1 MIGIIGAMDVEVNKF
16 KELMIGKST
25 EIISGTEFVC
35 GTLWGHPTVVA
46 VSGVG
51 KVNAAICTQTMI
63 LRYSPRFI
71 INSGV
76 AGGLEASLNICDV
89 VVANAVI
96 QHDMD
101 TSPLGD
107 PVGFISGLNIVDIPS
122 DAEITEK
129 LCWASQTSGIHTLV
143 GKIVSGDQFINSR
156 DKKDY
161 LAQAFNASACEMEAA
176 SIGHVCFKNEVPFGI
191 LRSISD
197 NADDSSHLSYTEFV
211 QAAADNLVNVMK
223 SFFEKI

>member
-1 MIGIIGAMDVEVNKF
+1 MIGIIGAMDIEVNNF
-16 KELMIGKST
+16 KELMTDKKT
-25 EIISGTEFVC
+25 ETISGTEFVR
-35 GTLWGHPTVVA
+35 GNLWGKPTVVA

-51 KVNAAICTQTMI
+51 KVNAAICTQTMC
-63 LRYSPRFI
+63 LKYSPEFI

-76 AGGLEASLNICDV
+76 AGGLEKSLKICDV

-107 PVGFISGLNIVDIPS
+107 PVGFISGINMVDIPCDDEIS
-122 DAEITEK
+122 SKLAAASAEN
-129 LCWASQTSGIHTLV
+129 GIHTLV
-143 GKIVSGDQFINSR
+143 GKIVSGDQFINSA
-156 DKKDY
+156 DKKKY
-161 LAQAFNASACEMEAA
+161 LVDTFSAYACEMEAA
-176 SIGHVCFKNEVPFGI
+176 SIGHVAYKNSIPFCI

-197 NADDSSHLSYTEFV
+197 NADGSSHLSYTEFV
-211 QAAADNLVNVMK
+211 DAAAKNLVKVMK

>member
-1 MIGIIGAMDVEVNKF
+1 MIGIIGAMPVEVDKF
-16 KELMIGKST
+16 KNQMLGVST
-25 EIISGTEFVC
+25 ETISGTEFVC
-35 GTLWGHPTVVA
+35 GTLWGHPAVIA

-51 KVNAAICTQTMI
+51 KVNAAICTQAMI
-63 LRYSPRFI
+63 MRYEPRFI

-76 AGGLEASLNICDV
+76 AGGLDPELNICDT
-89 VVANAVI
+89 VVATSVI

-107 PVGFISGLNIVDIPS
+107 PIGFISGLGVVDIPTDSELS
-122 DAEITEK
+122 DK
-129 LCWASQTSGIHTLV
+129 LHNAALKNGIHSIL

-156 DKKDY
+156 DKKDF
-161 LAQAFNASACEMEAA
+161 LKNTFAASACEMESAA
-176 SIGHVCFKNEVPFGI
+176 IGHVCFKNDVPFAI

-211 QAAADNLVNVMK
+211 EIAADNLEKVMK
-223 SFFEKI
+223 TFFENM